1 MFGMRR
7 RDFLTLLSGAAAAWP
22 LAVRAQSTSARTARI
37 GFLRASPPPEPTLT
51 ALRRGLAE
59 LGYAEGTSFVLIPG
73 WGDGNLDQ
81 LPMLSRAL
89 VESGIDIILT
99 DGTSTAQAARAATV
113 TIPIVMAGGNDPIQA
128 GLAAN
133 LSRPGGNVTGF
144 TTQVIQ
150 LTGKMFDIL
159 AGAVPG
165 LTRIAV
171 LNPRGVSARFRAAE
185 AEAAQTL
192 GLELRYVTIEGLE
205 AEAIDGAMRRAT
217 ELAAAAVVRGSPFLS
232 SPQRKLLVE
241 RAAAHRLPTMY
252 ETREFVELGG
262 LLSYGTDFSALF
274 RQAAGYIVKILNGAK
289 PAELP
294 IEQATKFEL
303 VINLN
308 TAKALGLQLPD
319 KLLALADEVIE

>member
-1 MFGMRR
+1 
-7 RDFLTLLSGAAAAWP
+7 
-22 LAVRAQSTSARTARI
+22 
-37 GFLRASPPPEPTLT
+37 
-51 ALRRGLAE
+51 
-59 LGYAEGTSFVLIPG
+59 
-73 WGDGNLDQ
+73 
-81 LPMLSRAL
+81 
-89 VESGIDIILT
+89 
-99 DGTSTAQAARAATV
+99 
-113 TIPIVMAGGNDPIQA
+113 
-128 GLAAN
+128 
-133 LSRPGGNVTGF
+133 
-144 TTQVIQ
+144 
-150 LTGKMFDIL
+150 
-159 AGAVPG
+159 
-165 LTRIAV
+165 V